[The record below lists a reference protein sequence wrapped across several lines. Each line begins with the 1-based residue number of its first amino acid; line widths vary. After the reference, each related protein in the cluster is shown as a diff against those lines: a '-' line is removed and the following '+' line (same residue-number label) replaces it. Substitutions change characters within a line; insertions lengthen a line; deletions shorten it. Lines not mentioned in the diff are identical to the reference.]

1 MAVSSV
7 HIRGGGDLILICDI
21 FFINSIFNDLMA
33 VWFVLGRYH
42 VLRTVKLSTMYS
54 SMSRKGYRK
63 IVKFVLVFPITLIFM
78 ERFEAK
84 VSVF

>member
-21 FFINSIFNDLMA
+21 FFINNLRA
-33 VWFVLGRYH
+33 VWFVLGPYH
-42 VLRTVKLSTMYS
+42 VLRTDKLSTMYS